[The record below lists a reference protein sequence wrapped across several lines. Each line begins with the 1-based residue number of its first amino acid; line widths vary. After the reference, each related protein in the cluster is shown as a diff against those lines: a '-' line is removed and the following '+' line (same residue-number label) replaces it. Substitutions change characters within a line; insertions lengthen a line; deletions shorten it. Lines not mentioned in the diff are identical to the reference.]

1 MKKTCNCDSG
11 YRSCSSRRRL
21 LVPGFPD
28 SIIKEQIEVVGSEL
42 TGVPVSVDAVKFDL
56 TKGAGQISGLVI
68 GNPDGY
74 QSPHAFQ
81 MSHLGV
87 EVDIKSLLSAAPLVL
102 SEIIIDSPE
111 VNLEVKGKSSNLSD
125 ISSAIEKNAGT
136 AEEKSPQGEDG
147 KPLLISIQHLSIK
160 GVKLMVIE
168 SGESTS
174 QTLPA
179 IDLNNIGGDEGATGA
194 GIATVVVSSLIAEIL
209 KQAAIEGIQEAVKS
223 TVNEAA
229 GGLLDSLKKS
239 LD

>member
-1 MKKTCNCDSG
+1 MKKFATVFLG
-11 YRSCSSRRRL
+11 IV
-21 LVPGFPD
+21 LVIAGAAYWFLGSLD

-42 TGVPVSVDAVKFDL
+42 AGVPVSVGEVKFDL
-56 TKGAGQISGLVI
+56 SKGAGQISGLVI
-68 GNPDGY
+68 GNPSGY

-81 MSHLGV
+81 MSHLA
-87 EVDIKSLLSAAPLVL
+87 VDIEVKSLLSAAPIVL

-125 ISSAIEKNAGT
+125 ILDAIEKNAGT

-179 IDLNNIGGDEGATGA
+179 IDLNNIGGDEGATAA
-194 GIATVVVSSLIAEIL
+194 GIAKVIVSSLISEIL
-209 KQAAIEGIQEAVKS
+209 KQAAIEGVQEAVKS
-223 TVNEAA
+223 TVSEAA
-229 GGLLDSLKKS
+229 GGLLNSLKKS